1 MPSLSPGLLAI
12 TGIRVEM
19 PRRYQRKTN
28 RGSWSQENLTL
39 SKEAIASGVSIK
51 RAFTTFGIP
60 RSILHDHVFQKVVS
74 SKLGPRKTLF
84 TVEQKAEIMQH
95 LLDLENRFYG
105 IAKIDVRKLAFE
117 LAGRNGIACS

>member
-51 RAFTTFGIP
+51 QGGKLETRTKKDPIYGGAESG
-60 RSILHDHVFQKVVS
+60 DHAA
-74 SKLGPRKTLF
+74 PT
-84 TVEQKAEIMQH
+84 
-95 LLDLENRFYG
+95 
-105 IAKIDVRKLAFE
+105 
-117 LAGRNGIACS
+117 